1 MAHIT
6 LIRPPIL
13 VPKWSDSGPVTPPI
27 GPAYLAASLRQA
39 GHEAVILDAVGESPF
54 QVTPLYDDAFL
65 AIGLTSAQIVE
76 RVLPETNVIGVS
88 CMFSQDWP
96 AIYDLISLLRRKHPS
111 IQIVVGGEHV
121 TAVREFTIESC
132 PEIDYCVLGE
142 GEETL
147 VDLVQSLEQG
157 TPIDQVAGLLYRDED
172 GRCRASAAR
181 PRIADIDSIPR
192 PAWDLVPMEQYLDN
206 NLSFGVDRGR
216 SMPILATRGC
226 PFRCTFCSS
235 PDMWTTRWTARD
247 PRDVL
252 DEIESYMRDY
262 GAVNFDFYDLTAII
276 KRDWIVE
283 FCGLILEKG
292 LRITWQLPSGTRS
305 EAIDAEVTR
314 LLYESGCRNMTYAPE
329 SGSPALLKRVKKK
342 VDLANMQASIR
353 AALRN
358 GINLKLN
365 IIFGLP
371 GETRS
376 ELWESMRFV
385 AKMGWIGVHDT
396 SISIFSPYP
405 GSVLYA
411 DLRSEGKIPE
421 LSTEYFLSLA
431 MYKDF
436 TQCTSYAAGISA
448 LEMAISRLFGMALF
462 YAVQYARRPARL
474 YSTVYNFLRNRQESR
489 LDKSLRDLVHR
500 MKPKS
505 QPTPQAPQPEEEQA
519 TQGHSSLSLPVLQ
532 RKA

>member
-39 GHEAVILDAVGESPF
+39 GHETVILDSVGESPF
-54 QVTPLYDDAFL
+54 QITPLYDDKFL
-65 AIGLTSAQIVE
+65 AIGLTNAQIVE
-76 RVLPETNVIGVS
+76 RVLPETNLIGVS

-96 AIYDLISLLRRKHPS
+96 AIYDLIALLRRKHPD

-121 TAVREFTIESC
+121 TAVREATLESC

-142 GEETL
+142 GEQTL
-147 VDLVQSLEQG
+147 IDLVQSLEQHS
-157 TPIDQVAGLLYRDED
+157 PIDQVAGLLYRDKD
-172 GRCRASAAR
+172 GRCQAGAVR

-192 PAWDLVPMEQYLDN
+192 PAWDLVPMEQYLAN

-262 GAVNFDFYDLTAII
+262 SATNFDFYDLTAIV

-283 FCGLILEKG
+283 FCSLIIEKG
-292 LRITWQLPSGTRS
+292 LNITWQLPSGTRS

-329 SGSPALLKRVKKK
+329 SGSPALLKRIKKK
-342 VDLANMQASIR
+342 VDLGNMQESIR

-371 GETRS
+371 GETRC
-376 ELWESMRFV
+376 ELWETMRFV

-396 SISIFSPYP
+396 SISMFSPYP
-405 GSVLYA
+405 GSALYA
-411 DLRSEGKIPE
+411 DLRKEGKIPE
-421 LSTEYFLSLA
+421 LSTEYYLSLG

-436 TQCTSYAAGISA
+436 TQCTSYAAGIGA
-448 LEMAISRLFGMALF
+448 LELAISRLFGLSLF
-462 YAVQYARRPARL
+462 YAIQYLRRPARL
-474 YSTVYNFLRNRQESR
+474 YNTVSNFLLNRQESR

-500 MKPKS
+500 IKPKS
-505 QPTPQAPQPEEEQA
+505 RPTPSPPRLDQKPAIPA
-519 TQGHSSLSLPVLQ
+519 HTSLSLPVLQ
-532 RKA
+532 SEQ